1 MSLFISDAFAQ
12 AATNGVPPQ
21 ASMISSIGMLVA
33 FVLIFYFL
41 MWRPQSKRM
50 KEHRQL
56 ITNLQKGDEVITSG
70 GIVGTI
76 SRIAGDFIFLSVA
89 SGVEITVQ
97 RPSIASVLPK
107 GTLKSLS

>member
-1 MSLFISDAFAQ
+1 MSLFIADAFAQ
-12 AATNGVPPQ
+12 AASDVPPQ
-21 ASMISSIGMLVA
+21 ASMLSSVGMLVA
-33 FVLIFYFL
+33 FILIFYFL

-56 ITNLQKGDEVITSG
+56 VANLQKGDEVITSG

-76 SRIAGDFIFLSVA
+76 SRIAGDFVVLTVSQ
-89 SGVEITVQ
+89 GVEITVQ
-97 RPSIASVLPK
+97 RPSVASVLPK